1 MLRKSLVSIL
11 LLTVY
16 LGSCLLIYNSE
27 TNNNETSIKTTSI
40 EKSENTANIKE
51 TDKKES
57 NEDIIGTLT
66 ISKLNLSNNIYN
78 IDNPHNNVDENVT
91 ILNDDNNLIV
101 LAAHSGPGYIAFF
114 DDLDKLELN
123 DTINLTYKKKEHVYK
138 IINIEEQAKDG
149 TIEINKTNT
158 KRLILTTCSK
168 KDKSKQLVITA
179 LLEKD
184 DFE

>member
-16 LGSCLLIYNSE
+16 LGSCLLIYSSE
-27 TNNNETSIKTTSI
+27 TNNNETSIKTARI
-40 EKSENTANIKE
+40 EKSENTANIKK
-51 TDKKES
+51 TDKKEN

-138 IINIEEQAKDG
+138 IMNIEEQTKDG

-168 KDKSKQLVITA
+168 KDKGKQLVVIT
-179 LLEKD
+179 EKID
-184 DFE
+184 A